1 MNSSTTSG
9 DDYLQKIKKVGQAES
24 IIQLYGSLPVILLI
38 LTLTAYFIKINRL
51 QRFELTIL
59 ACLFLKYVLHALYE
73 VSAC

>member
-9 DDYLQKIKKVGQAES
+9 DDYLQKIKKVGHAES

-38 LTLTAYFIKINRL
+38 LSLTAYFIKINRL